1 MNIDGQLSAG
11 ERQLL
16 TDAVLRPSRKPQVV
30 LEVGTWLGGGSTLHI
45 LRALH
50 QNNEGHLWG
59 IEADQSIY
67 ERMIKNIGLA
77 APDALSRFTALF
89 GKSQKVIPKWLA
101 EQDQNPDFQI
111 DLVFL
116 DGGNNPLEQ
125 ITEFE
130 LLKDRIPVG
139 GVLMAHDARVR
150 KGKWFVPY
158 ISRLDN
164 WHCELHDSSEVGLL
178 VGRKLKSEPSAESS
192 ACARSHLFRLRL
204 QPAEVAAA
212 ILPKRLCGLV
222 LQLLPRRYAA
232 SLAHGVPSKL
242 VNPVTEN
249 RS

>member
-16 TDAVLRPSRKPQVV
+16 TETILGSSRKPQVV

-77 APDALSRFTALF
+77 APEALSRFTALY

-101 EQDQNPDFQI
+101 QQDQNPDFQI

-125 ITEFE
+125 ITEFD
-130 LLKDRIPVG
+130 LLNDRIRVD
-139 GVLMAHDARVR
+139 GVLMAHDARMR
-150 KGKWFVPY
+150 KGKWLVPY
-158 ISRLDN
+158 VSGLDN
-164 WHCELHDSSEVGLL
+164 WQCSLHDLSEVGLFFA
-178 VGRKLKSEPSAESS
+178 RKLRAQPSPESY
-192 ACARSHLFRLRL
+192 ARARSQLFRLRL
-204 QPAEVAAA
+204 QPAEAVAAV
-212 ILPKRLCGLV
+212 LPKRLCGLV

-242 VNPVTEN
+242 A
-249 RS
+249 